1 VVRPAIIEKRG
12 SKKGL
17 SINRIPLL
25 SPKVSLCGKGIQ
37 MLICKKKESASNLF
51 YSKRLRQV
59 CKSMMA
65 FLYMISI
72 TIMACLEELGKSC
85 SIREYVQN
93 PDDL

>member
-1 VVRPAIIEKRG
+1 VQQRNTDAVLHAKIERRQ
-12 SKKGL
+12 SCL
-17 SINRIPLL
+17 TDNRQ
-25 SPKVSLCGKGIQ
+25 K
-37 MLICKKKESASNLF
+37 
-51 YSKRLRQV
+51 QV
-59 CKSMMA
+59 GKSMMA

>member
-37 MLICKKKESASNLF
+37 MLICK
-51 YSKRLRQV
+51 
-59 CKSMMA
+59 
-65 FLYMISI
+65 
-72 TIMACLEELGKSC
+72 
-85 SIREYVQN
+85 
-93 PDDL
+93 